1 MNTEIIEKFLAF
13 LDREG
18 AKEKYFANIT
28 DESINGLPEL
38 VKADGTFDFEAYSVR
53 AEVPE
58 KLILR
63 AFMWFDT
70 PEGDEFWRT
79 LSNKWKEEVMNER
92 K

>member
-18 AKEKYFANIT
+18 AKKQFMANIT
-28 DESINGLPEL
+28 STKIIAWPEL
-38 VKADGTFDFEAYSVR
+38 VKEDGTFDFEAYSVR

-70 PEGDEFWRT
+70 PEGHDFWRT
-79 LSNKWKEEVMNER
+79 LSDKWEEEIA
-92 K
+92 